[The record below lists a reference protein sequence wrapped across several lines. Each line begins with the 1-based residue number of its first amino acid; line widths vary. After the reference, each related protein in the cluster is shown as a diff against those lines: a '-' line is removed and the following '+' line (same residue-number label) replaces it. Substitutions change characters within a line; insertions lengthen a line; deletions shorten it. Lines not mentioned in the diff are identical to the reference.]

1 MACVTSRKETERK
14 RTERISPDM
23 LLESVDIITEYLHE
37 ELREF
42 EEGAEIPEDHVAFH
56 VRRLAQWRNQPPEA
70 ANPTA
75 YNGWR
80 NYETWLANLWQTNDR
95 DSYFYCQELAR
106 NVLSKYP
113 VEEDGV
119 FTQRQ
124 AAAVELAELL
134 KEESQPED
142 PGYCSFFTDLLNGAL
157 AEIDWYE
164 IATYFLDEATE

>member
-1 MACVTSRKETERK
+1 MACETSRK
-14 RTERISPDM
+14 RTERVSQEM

-42 EEGAEIPEDHVAFH
+42 EEGVDIPKDHVAFH
-56 VRRLAQWRNQPPEA
+56 VQRLMQWRNQPPES
-70 ANPTA
+70 TIEKS

-80 NYETWLANLWQTNDR
+80 NYETWLANLWQTNDHQTY
-95 DSYFYCQELAR
+95 SYCQELAR

-113 VEEDGV
+113 AEGDGL

-124 AAAVELAELL
+124 AAALELAELM
-134 KEESQPED
+134 KEECQPED
-142 PGYCSFFTDLLNGAL
+142 PGYCNLFSDLLNAAL

-164 IATYFLDEATE
+164 IATYFLDEATA